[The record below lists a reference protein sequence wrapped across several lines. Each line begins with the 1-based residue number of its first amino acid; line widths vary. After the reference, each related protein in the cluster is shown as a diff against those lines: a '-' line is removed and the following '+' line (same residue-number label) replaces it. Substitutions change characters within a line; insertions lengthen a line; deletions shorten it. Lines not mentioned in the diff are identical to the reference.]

1 MGSIGRNV
9 YTERIVGLRDAG
21 EGVKYLDLAGNVLV
35 DNGSLIVDQGI
46 DFTSF
51 VVQDRIDRTILASPQ
66 TITANVVTDASL
78 FLVSKPNA
86 NANGLTIDWG
96 DSWDADF
103 YDNYVTIVGKTNGFG
118 LDLTANGHAHVYD

>member
-21 EGVKYLDLAGNVLV
+21 GVKYLDLAGNVLV

-51 VVQDRIDRTILASPQ
+51 VVQDRIDRTILASPE
-66 TITANVVTDASL
+66 TITANVLTDASL

-103 YDNYVTIVGKTNGFG
+103 
-118 LDLTANGHAHVYD
+118 

>member
-51 VVQDRIDRTILASPQ
+51 VIQDRIDRTILASPE
-66 TITANVVTDASL
+66 TITANVLTDASL
-78 FLVSKPNA
+78 FYVFKPNA

-103 YDNYVTIVGKTNGFG
+103 
-118 LDLTANGHAHVYD
+118 